1 MSLIVDE
8 HRLYLSDEARLGAY
22 RAAIAAS
29 VRPGDVV
36 VDIGAGTGVLGWLA
50 CAAGAARV
58 YAIESTGMIEV
69 ARALAAENGLADR
82 ITFVARHSSE
92 ARIPEGVDVLV
103 GDLAGRMGFEAGVFD
118 AYRDARR
125 WLKPGARVIPASIT
139 IHAAPVE
146 HPGAHADAVFWRAP
160 VAGFRAASV
169 LRWALNTGYPHRYER
184 EHLLSAATAS
194 AEFPTIDSP
203 DLLRVGGV
211 VTAARAG
218 LMHGVGAW
226 FVAAMAPGVTMTNAP
241 CAASRINR
249 RNVFLPL
256 ERPIPLAAGDEIR
269 LAIRI
274 RPGDMLVTWAVE
286 ARTAAGVFRERHSTL
301 EGMLLTREE
310 VRAHDPASR
319 PRLTPRGLAR
329 QTLLSLC
336 DGRHSLAE
344 IEREVRRRHGDL
356 FETDAQAQAFVA
368 EVVTRYGA
376 FDGA

>member
-1 MSLIVDE
+1 
-8 HRLYLSDEARLGAY
+8 
-22 RAAIAAS
+22 
-29 VRPGDVV
+29 
-36 VDIGAGTGVLGWLA
+36 
-50 CAAGAARV
+50 
-58 YAIESTGMIEV
+58 
-69 ARALAAENGLADR
+69 
-82 ITFVARHSSE
+82 
-92 ARIPEGVDVLV
+92 
-103 GDLAGRMGFEAGVFD
+103 
-118 AYRDARR
+118 
-125 WLKPGARVIPASIT
+125 
-139 IHAAPVE
+139 
-146 HPGAHADAVFWRAP
+146 
-160 VAGFRAASV
+160 
-169 LRWALNTGYPHRYER
+169 
-184 EHLLSAATAS
+184 
-194 AEFPTIDSP
+194 
-203 DLLRVGGV
+203 
-211 VTAARAG
+211 
-218 LMHGVGAW
+218 
-226 FVAAMAPGVTMTNAP
+226 MAPGVTMTNAP

-286 ARTAAGVFRERHSTL
+286 ARTAAGVFREQHSTL